1 MSGWILGID
10 GGGTNSRVRVE
21 SADGRELYRGR
32 GAGTNPNA
40 AGFGRAVA
48 AVRELVLG
56 AIDGVGTEAGSCA
69 AAYLGG
75 AGVDRPAERESMAAA
90 LAGLLPGA
98 RVDAGND
105 AEAALAGAL
114 RSPEGY
120 LLIAGTGSIAL
131 ARSRDGGRCRAGGWG
146 HWLGDEGSAFWL
158 AFEAIKAGLRAHEG
172 RGPATALGEAALEFF
187 GLSGYDGLVGLIYS
201 GFDKAAVARFAVK
214 VEEARA
220 GGDPV
225 AAGLFDDAAD
235 GLAALAASVYDR
247 FGDRIAEHRIALYGG
262 LMDNNLFLRAA
273 LAGRLRGLRPGL
285 EPVAPLGSAEEGACI
300 LARGLLEGR
309 SHPYRLHS
317 RAYAPILIR

>member
-10 GGGTNSRVRVE
+10 GGGTNARVRVE

-40 AGFGRAVA
+40 GGFDRAVA
-48 AVRELVLG
+48 AIRGLVLG
-56 AIDGVGTEAGSCA
+56 ALDLAGLDAGSCA

-75 AGVDRPAERESMAAA
+75 AGVDRPAEREAMTAV

-131 ARSRDGGRCRAGGWG
+131 ARSRDDGRCRAGGWG

-158 AFEAIKAGLRAHEG
+158 AFEGLKAGIRAHEG
-172 RGPATALGEAALEFF
+172 RAPATALGEAALEFF
-187 GLSGYDGLVGLIYS
+187 GLSGYEGLVGLVYA
-201 GFDKAAVARFAVK
+201 GFDKAAIARFAVA

-220 GGDPV
+220 LGDPV
-225 AAGLFDDAAD
+225 AVALFDEAACE
-235 GLAALAASVYDR
+235 LAALASSVYLR
-247 FGDRIAEHRIALYGG
+247 FGGRIAERRIALYGG
-262 LMDNNLFLRAA
+262 LMDNNIYLRTALVSRLRAC
-273 LAGRLRGLRPGL
+273 RPEL
-285 EPVAPLGSAEEGACI
+285 EPVAPVGSAEEGACI
-300 LARGLLEGR
+300 LAR
-309 SHPYRLHS
+309 S
-317 RAYAPILIR
+317 LIES

>member
-21 SADGRELYRGR
+21 SAEGRELYRGR

-40 AGFGRAVA
+40 AGFDRAVA
-48 AVRELVLG
+48 SIRELVLG
-56 AIDGVGTEAGSCA
+56 ALGGAGLDAGSCA

-75 AGVDRPAERESMAAA
+75 AGVDRPAEREAMAAV

-158 AFEAIKAGLRAHEG
+158 AFEAIKAGLRASEG
-172 RGPATALGEAALEFF
+172 RGPATALGEAALEYF
-187 GLSGYDGLVGLIYS
+187 GLSGYDGLVGLMYA
-201 GFDKAAVARFAVK
+201 GFDKAAVARFAVR

-220 GGDPV
+220 LGDPV
-225 AAGLFDDAAD
+225 AVALFDEAARE
-235 GLAALAASVYDR
+235 LAALAASVYDR
-247 FGDRIAEHRIALYGG
+247 FGARIAERRIALYGG
-262 LMDNNLFLRAA
+262 LMDNNFWLKTALTSRLRA
-273 LAGRLRGLRPGL
+273 LRPEL
-285 EPVAPLGSAEEGACI
+285 EPVTPLGSAEEGACI
-300 LARGLLEGR
+300 LARSLLE
-309 SHPYRLHS
+309 S
-317 RAYAPILIR
+317 

>member
-21 SADGRELYRGR
+21 SADGLELYRGR
-32 GAGTNPNA
+32 GAGANPNA
-40 AGFGRAVA
+40 AGFERAVA
-48 AVRELVLG
+48 AIRELVLG
-56 AIDGVGTEAGSCA
+56 ALDGAGLDAGACA

-75 AGVDRPAERESMAAA
+75 AGVDRPAERQAMAAV

-158 AFEAIKAGLRAHEG
+158 AFEAMKAGLRASEG

-187 GLSGYDGLVGLIYS
+187 GLAGFDGLVGLMYA

-225 AAGLFDDAAD
+225 AVALFDAAARE
-235 GLAALAASVYDR
+235 LAALASSVHLR
-247 FGDRIAEHRIALYGG
+247 FGARIAERRIALYGG
-262 LMDNNLFLRAA
+262 LMDNNIWLKAA
-273 LAGRLRGLRPGL
+273 LASRLRGLSPEL
-285 EPVAPLGSAEEGACI
+285 EPVTPLGSAEEGACV
-300 LARGLLEGR
+300 LARSLLQ
-309 SHPYRLHS
+309 
-317 RAYAPILIR
+317 A